1 MNVCSETIL
10 SRLLMP
16 TLAPG
21 ALFIVMGSDAGG
33 FIGWWPD
40 LATING
46 KAPMGPAGFRQYC
59 RTKAL

>member
-1 MNVCSETIL
+1 
-10 SRLLMP
+10 MP

-46 KAPMGPAGFRQYC
+46 KAPTGPAGFRQYC